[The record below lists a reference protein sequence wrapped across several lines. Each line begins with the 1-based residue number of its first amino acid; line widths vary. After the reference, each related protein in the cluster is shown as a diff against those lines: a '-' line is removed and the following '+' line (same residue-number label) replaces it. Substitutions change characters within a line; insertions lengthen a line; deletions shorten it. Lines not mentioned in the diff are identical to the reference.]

1 MLEVEHHPD
10 LTPPPPEVDYPGEAY
25 HRALDAVP
33 RARIAAGFALAAV
46 ATPTA
51 LAGAL
56 MMLRSRMPGALH
68 MTLLVG
74 GLAALVVAAGQL
86 RASPLPH
93 PEWRRGT
100 LHTIALAALSAY
112 FVPFYD
118 WWIRFPSSLYLAIN
132 MLAMAMA
139 VFLLLNRLN
148 KAVTMLG
155 EALEDETLR
164 MEGLAG
170 LWISVLTGSIFI
182 LWTLIA
188 LSMYYAQYGSDIFPF
203 FLLRDW
209 GVAMLLP
216 FALTSAVL
224 LKAARRSWQRF
235 KKPVD
240 APTPP

>member
-10 LTPPPPEVDYPGEAY
+10 LTPPPPEADYPGEAFR
-25 HRALDAVP
+25 RALAAVP
-33 RARIAAGFALAAV
+33 RARITAAFALASV
-46 ATPTA
+46 ATPAA

-56 MMLRSRMPGALH
+56 MMLRSRRPDTLH
-68 MTLLVG
+68 MALLVA
-74 GLAALVVAAGQL
+74 GLACVATAAGLL

-93 PEWRRGT
+93 PDWRRGA
-100 LHTIALAALSAY
+100 LHTLVLAALSIY

-118 WWIRFPSSLYLAIN
+118 WWIRFPTSLYLAVN
-132 MLAMAMA
+132 MLAMAAA

-148 KAVTMLG
+148 KSVALLG

-164 MEGLAG
+164 LEGLAG

-182 LWTLIA
+182 LWTLVA
-188 LSMYYAQYGSDIFPF
+188 LSMYYAQYGADIFPF

-224 LKAARRSWQRF
+224 LKAARRSWQRLG
-235 KKPVD
+235 KTT
-240 APTPP
+240 ATSTPP

>member
-10 LTPPPPEVDYPGEAY
+10 LNPPPPDVDYPGEAFR
-25 HRALDAVP
+25 RALAAVP
-33 RARIAAGFALAAV
+33 RARITGGFALAAA

-56 MMLRSRMPGALH
+56 MMLRSRSPGALH
-68 MTLLVG
+68 MTLLVV
-74 GLAALVVAAGQL
+74 GLAGLALAAWQL

-100 LHTIALAALSAY
+100 FHALVLAALSTY

-118 WWIRFPSSLYLAIN
+118 WWIRFPSSLYLAVN

-148 KAVTMLG
+148 KTVSMLG

-164 MEGLAG
+164 LEGLAG

-182 LWTLIA
+182 LWTLVA
-188 LSMYYAQYGSDIFPF
+188 LSMYYAQYGADIFPF

-235 KKPVD
+235 GQPV
-240 APTPP
+240 APSTSP

>member
-1 MLEVEHHPD
+1 MFEVEYHPD
-10 LTPPPPEVDYPGEAY
+10 LNPPPPDVDYPGEAY
-25 HRALDAVP
+25 QRALAAVP
-33 RARIAAGFALAAV
+33 RAQIAAAFALAAA

-56 MMLRSRMPGALH
+56 MMLRSRMPGALY
-68 MTLLVG
+68 MSLLVVG
-74 GLAALVVAAGQL
+74 LSGLAGAAWLL
-86 RASPLPH
+86 RTAGLPH

-100 LHTIALAALSAY
+100 LHTIVLAALSLY

-118 WWIRFPSSLYLAIN
+118 WWIRFPSSLYLAGN
-132 MLAMAMA
+132 MLAMAVT

-148 KAVTMLG
+148 KAVSMLG

-164 MEGLAG
+164 LEGLAG

-182 LWTLIA
+182 LWTLVA

-235 KKPVD
+235 GKPVE
-240 APTPP
+240 APAPP